1 MTDQID
7 ASVAPPILTNCSL
20 LFNDNLRILFGMSN
34 GIKSPLNRIVL
45 SDEGKTI
52 LDEAFN
58 VIYSRKMG
66 Q

>member
-1 MTDQID
+1 
-7 ASVAPPILTNCSL
+7 
-20 LFNDNLRILFGMSN
+20 MSN